1 MNDLV
6 YSLNGGLVTDQNK
19 ISTISKVDINSIQKL
34 IRNYKQDLEC
44 FGELGFELQKI
55 AKTNK
60 KIYFLNEQQATLLLT
75 YMKNS
80 ESVRNAKKV
89 LVFAFY
95 QMKEKLR
102 SLEQEQEKARFK
114 SLSDE
119 NQRLNSLNHHQ
130 KIGYKSQLKQQKEK
144 YENKIKALKYDLEN
158 KKELSFK
165 RKLSQKELLELR
177 KILAKDYNI
186 VCFKEWEMS
195 LFAEKIGKNS
205 VFEVVL
211 NKLEKELNYWKNY
224 EKYEEKWKKNIKEL
238 KMKLVDKLKKAYDYK
253 KELYKAEKG
262 SSSKEYHIENAE
274 IFQDFI
280 ELELLQCED
289 IERRYFLMQIYR
301 YGYQNIR
308 SLNSKLAFKAK
319 LDNDDINFIKILK
332 EANILHALNEIYT
345 TKEVKKI
352 AKD

>member
-19 ISTISKVDINSIQKL
+19 ISTISKVDINSIQRL

-60 KIYFLNEQQATLLLT
+60 KIYYLNEQQATLLLT

-119 NQRLNSLNHHQ
+119 NLRLNSLNHHQ
-130 KIGYKSQLKQQKEK
+130 KIGYKSQLAQQKEH
-144 YENKIKALKYDLEN
+144 YENKIKALKYDLEH

-165 RKLSQKELLELR
+165 RKLSKEELLELR
-177 KILAKDYNI
+177 KILAKDYGI
-186 VCFKEWEMS
+186 LCIKEWEMN
-195 LFAEKIGKNS
+195 LVAEKIGKDT
-205 VFEVVL
+205 VFEAVVK
-211 NKLEKELNYWKNY
+211 KLGKELDYWKNY
-224 EKYEEKWKKNIKEL
+224 EEYEEKW
-238 KMKLVDKLKKAYDYK
+238 
-253 KELYKAEKG
+253 
-262 SSSKEYHIENAE
+262 
-274 IFQDFI
+274 
-280 ELELLQCED
+280 
-289 IERRYFLMQIYR
+289 R
-301 YGYQNIR
+301 
-308 SLNSKLAFKAK
+308 
-319 LDNDDINFIKILK
+319 KILRR
-332 EANILHALNEIYT
+332 
-345 TKEVKKI
+345 
-352 AKD
+352 

>member
-19 ISTISKVDINSIQKL
+19 ISTISKVDINSIQRL

-60 KIYFLNEQQATLLLT
+60 KIYYLNEQQATLLLT

-114 SLSDE
+114 TLSDE
-119 NQRLNSLNHHQ
+119 NLRLNSLNHHQ
-130 KIGYKSQLKQQKEK
+130 KIGYKSQLAQQKEK
-144 YENKIKALKYDLEN
+144 YENKIKALQYDLEK

-165 RKLSQKELLELR
+165 RKLSKEELLELR
-177 KILAKDYNI
+177 KILARDYGI
-186 VCFKEWEMS
+186 LCIKEWEMS
-195 LFAEKIGKNS
+195 LVAEKIGKDT
-205 VFEVVL
+205 VFEAVVK
-211 NKLEKELNYWKNY
+211 KLEKELDYWKNY
-224 EKYEEKWKKNIKEL
+224 EKYEEKWKKIL
-238 KMKLVDKLKKAYDYK
+238 
-253 KELYKAEKG
+253 
-262 SSSKEYHIENAE
+262 
-274 IFQDFI
+274 
-280 ELELLQCED
+280 
-289 IERRYFLMQIYR
+289 RR
-301 YGYQNIR
+301 
-308 SLNSKLAFKAK
+308 
-319 LDNDDINFIKILK
+319 
-332 EANILHALNEIYT
+332 
-345 TKEVKKI
+345 
-352 AKD
+352 

>member
-19 ISTISKVDINSIQKL
+19 ISTISKVDINSIQRL

-119 NQRLNSLNHHQ
+119 NLRLNSLNHHQ

-144 YENKIKALKYDLEN
+144 YENKIKALQYDLEN

-177 KILAKDYNI
+177 KILARDYGMI
-186 VCFKEWEMS
+186 CIKEWEFEF
-195 LFAEKIGKNS
+195 LAEKIALESTKMTTWDA
-205 VFEVVL
+205 VVK
-211 NKLEKELNYWKNY
+211 KLKQSLDYWQNY
-224 EKYEEKWKKNIKEL
+224 EEYEEKW
-238 KMKLVDKLKKAYDYK
+238 
-253 KELYKAEKG
+253 
-262 SSSKEYHIENAE
+262 
-274 IFQDFI
+274 
-280 ELELLQCED
+280 
-289 IERRYFLMQIYR
+289 R
-301 YGYQNIR
+301 
-308 SLNSKLAFKAK
+308 
-319 LDNDDINFIKILK
+319 KILRR
-332 EANILHALNEIYT
+332 
-345 TKEVKKI
+345 
-352 AKD
+352 